1 MARIQKYGYL
11 LAVMLVLVMGFG
23 SPVYAG
29 SNRLSLSPYG
39 VLAGNGASLI
49 SSGFDAPLRLPAK
62 ASTPSFTLGFT
73 IPKDYVPDTPLKI
86 IILWE
91 TLDTQCTFY
100 LRPNLLFRARAGHP
114 RDFGAAS
121 GGLEAVNA
129 STSFSLT
136 GSGIVMEAPLA
147 AHETARV
154 RFKIVPTPGEFPTLQ
169 AGDAVNFGIFREDR
183 DTTNDTCDQEL
194 GIAGIS
200 IVYTTP

>member
-1 MARIQKYGYL
+1 MARMQKYGYL
-11 LAVMLVLVMGFG
+11 LAGMFLFVMGFG
-23 SPVYAG
+23 TPAYAG
-29 SNRLSLSPYG
+29 SNRLSLSPSG
-39 VLAGNGASLI
+39 ALLGNGASLI

-62 ASTPSFTLGFT
+62 GSTPNFTLGFT
-73 IPKDYVPDTPLKI
+73 IPKDYAPNTPLKI
-86 IILWE
+86 TILWE
-91 TLDTQCTFY
+91 TPDTGCTFF

-121 GGLEAVNA
+121 GGLGAVNA
-129 STSFSLT
+129 STSFSLS

-147 AHETARV
+147 AHETAQV
-154 RFKIVPTPGEFPTLQ
+154 KFKTIPTPGEFPTLQ

-183 DTTNDTCDQEL
+183 DTANDTCDQEL